1 MKTLLFALLAFLLV
15 FGSLPVMAA
24 AQAGTQVVID
34 LKDLDD
40 FTRNKV
46 MTTLKEKESASK
58 GVMDSL
64 PKIDPNS
71 AREWAKVV
79 TDTIKDVC
87 HNLNVEVNEFIKTPV
102 GMIVAGTIVYKV
114 IGKDFIK
121 ATMNTVFGILGWI
134 VTLMLVYFVA
144 RKIIIPRKLKKTIT
158 WNDKDRGKMTEISY
172 EFVKPYTFKSDDAR
186 TVAVSFMVGTAIVA
200 TFVAILVVLL

>member
-1 MKTLLFALLAFLLV
+1 LLAFLFA
-15 FGSLPVMAA
+15 FGSLPAMAA

-79 TDTIKDVC
+79 TETIKDVC

-102 GMIVAGTIVYKV
+102 GMLVAGTIIYKV
-114 IGKDFIK
+114 IGKDLVKK
-121 ATMNTVFGILGWI
+121 AFNTLFGILGWMSTMI
-134 VTLMLVYFVA
+134 IVYFVA
-144 RKIIIPRKLKKTIT
+144 KRFIIPRKIKSTKEYFEGDKKIT
-158 WNDKDRGKMTEISY
+158 ETSY
-172 EFVKPYTFKSDDAR
+172 KFIKPYDFKSDDAR
-186 TVAVSFMVGTAIVA
+186 TAAVSFMAGTAIVS
-200 TFVAILVVLL
+200 TFVTILVVLL